1 MEKLFIEKNNSEM
14 PNLTSYMP
22 AEEVVTEVK
31 LLYFKNITLKPLR
44 TQNWLNIPLN
54 DEKIIDLN
62 IDGLNLDLR

>member
-22 AEEVVTEVK
+22 TEEVVTEVK

-54 DEKIIDLN
+54 GEKIIDLN